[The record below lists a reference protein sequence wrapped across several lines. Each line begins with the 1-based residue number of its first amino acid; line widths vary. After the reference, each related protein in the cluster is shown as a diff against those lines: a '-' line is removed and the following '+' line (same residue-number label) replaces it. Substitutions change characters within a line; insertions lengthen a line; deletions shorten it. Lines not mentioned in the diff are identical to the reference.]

1 MGDRLSMNVF
11 CNDGVSV
18 IETDRGKVSISPR
31 EFLAGWQGNPGSQNK
46 KPVPPF
52 GNIELQVRESLD
64 AGTYDVAAWR
74 NDEVRARW
82 TDGSGR
88 QWNIVVERSGQP
100 FKYEGDPTPPAEA
113 ERERLIYLNV
123 SVKPKQLERA
133 QPPQPQPRTKSRFD

>member
-11 CNDGVSV
+11 PNDGVSV
-18 IETDRGKVSISPR
+18 IETDRGKVSISPQ

-52 GNIELQVRESLD
+52 GNSELQVRESLD
-64 AGTYDVAAWR
+64 AGTYDVAVWQR
-74 NDEVRARW
+74 DEVRARW

-100 FKYEGDPTPPAEA
+100 FKYDRDPTPPAEA
-113 ERERLIYLNV
+113 ERERHIYLNL
-123 SVKPKQLERA
+123 SVKTKTPRELA
-133 QPPQPQPRTKSRFD
+133 PPPQPRTKSRFD